1 MENEINTDPLRQ
13 KIIDCYTD
21 SSSHQN
27 QLTSWA
33 FIAVDNEKSIIRKDP
48 IIKESAG
55 ILKGEICKLS
65 QIGGELTSIC
75 KAITWAK
82 KNNYKINV
90 FFDLEGALLWAN
102 GSWRCKNEWTRKYKK
117 FVDKNKGVINSWVKV
132 TAHSGNKY
140 NEMVDK
146 LAGRI
151 LKDNL

>member
-1 MENEINTDPLRQ
+1 METEI
-13 KIIDCYTD
+13 KINPAVLEIVDCFTD
-21 SSSHQN
+21 SSSHQGK
-27 QLTSWA
+27 LTSWA
-33 FIAVDNEKSIIRKDP
+33 FIAVNKNNE

-55 ILKGEICKLS
+55 VLKGEICKLY
-65 QIGGELTSIC
+65 QIGGELTSVC

-90 FFDLEGALLWAN
+90 NYDLEGAKFWAD
-102 GSWRCKNEWTRKYKK
+102 GSWGCKNEWTRKYKK
-117 FVDKNKGVINSWVKV
+117 FIDKNKETINSWVKV

-146 LAGRI
+146 LAGRT